1 MGKLVFECVRES
13 DPRGRAMDEFWR
25 TTQSLVSNRQQF
37 TLTKETRAD
46 GSFSITIEGN
56 GQPVMA
62 DEIAQAEPEPVAEPR
77 VRRAKKTE
85 GEDAAQP

>member
-1 MGKLVFECVRES
+1 MGKLAFECVRES

-25 TTQSLVSNRQQF
+25 TTQTLINNRQQF
-37 TLTKETRAD
+37 TFTKETRAD
-46 GSFSITIEGN
+46 GSFTISIVGN

-62 DEIAQAEPEPVAEPR
+62 DEIAQVETEPVAEAR

-85 GEDAAQP
+85 VEYVAQP